1 MYQPWLRR
9 GTPEQRYEDSIT
21 WLSSSLSFS
30 SRALILVRIHV
41 RTSELTV
48 LALLSTLSNTRS
60 TCKISGSNQTSMCLS
75 VDPKFKIDI
84 CYL

>member
-1 MYQPWLRR
+1 MHQPWLRTE
-9 GTPEQRYEDSIT
+9 TPDHSDEDSIT

-30 SRALILVRIHV
+30 SSALILVRIHV

-60 TCKISGSNQTSMCLS
+60 TCKISSSN
-75 VDPKFKIDI
+75 KI
-84 CYL
+84 